1 MVTPLSVVGVPG
13 DELTLA
19 ACLSYPQVGT
29 LCHVRHK
36 RLFVSR
42 NMPLPQL
49 RRGPDCAPTGVRTKL
64 LVVIVWIALV
74 VWLGLVMWSLSVVRA
89 AAGADAPAPT
99 RTRAPVSGV
108 LFAGRRRLMAVSQG
122 VLLVLALAA
131 TVLLSDEAQWTP
143 LPLTG
148 LLALLV
154 LGSDFLVLDAKRF
167 RIGGSFTGWV
177 PGWGCV
183 GPAPAAVLGL
193 ASALVDAARRRVRG
207 TYLLNNLLTY
217 TTLPLLGG
225 LALHALKLADVQEG
239 GYAVAV
245 FCVFLTANALN
256 FLMIAGHTRLLRG
269 GSLIE
274 MLRTVFIP
282 VLPWEIASAVMTAMA
297 VYGFEVYGAGIIGLF
312 ALALGVYQLLLRALL
327 EGQMHS
333 EEIERRT
340 DQLDVR
346 HEGMLGLLLETLAL
360 RDPSAAR
367 HAAATAHY
375 AHELARAAGLS
386 EREQA
391 VVHTAGLLHDL
402 GKEALPDHI
411 LVGRNDLHPAERRLI
426 ERHPADGARLLLRVE
441 GMGEVA
447 AAVLAHHERIDGR
460 GYPDGLAGERIPMA
474 ARILAVAEVYD
485 VLTAQDSY
493 RMPMSPAEAE
503 DELRQVAG
511 AQLDGRLV
519 YLFATRVLRGRHADH
534 RGRIADLETELQ
546 VQRKGRGMLDQPFL
560 LGPPLA

>member
-1 MVTPLSVVGVPG
+1 M
-13 DELTLA
+13 
-19 ACLSYPQVGT
+19 
-29 LCHVRHK
+29 
-36 RLFVSR
+36 
-42 NMPLPQL
+42 
-49 RRGPDCAPTGVRTKL
+49 
-64 LVVIVWIALV
+64 IVWIALV
-74 VWLGLVMWSLSVVRA
+74 VWLGLVIWSLSVVRA

-99 RTRAPVSGV
+99 RTRAPTSGV
-108 LFAGRRRLMAVSQG
+108 PFAGRRRLIAVGQG
-122 VLLVLALAA
+122 VLLVVALAA
-131 TVLLSDEAQWTP
+131 TVLLSDENQWTP

-154 LGSDFLVLDAKRF
+154 LGSDILVLDAKRF
-167 RIGGSFTGWV
+167 RIGGSFTGLV
-177 PGWGCV
+177 LAMALL

-193 ASALVDAARRRVRG
+193 ASALVDSTRRGVRG

-217 TTLPLLGG
+217 TTFPLLGG
-225 LALHALKLADVQEG
+225 LALYSLKQADVSEG

-245 FCVFLTANALN
+245 FVVFLATNALN

-297 VYGFEVYGAGIIGLF
+297 VYGFEVYGAAIIGLF

-367 HAAATAHY
+367 HAAAVAHY

-391 VVHTAGLLHDL
+391 IVHTAGLVHDL

-411 LVGRNDLHPAERRLI
+411 LIGRSELHPAERRLI

-460 GYPDGLAGERIPMA
+460 GYPDGLAAESIPMT

-485 VLTAQDSY
+485 VLTAPDSY
-493 RMPMSPAEAE
+493 RLP
-503 DELRQVAG
+503 DVAG
-511 AQLDGRLV
+511 
-519 YLFATRVLRGRHADH
+519 RGRGRAAPRRRHPARRPARVAVRDPGPARAPERAPRPH
-534 RGRIADLETELQ
+534 RRPRDRAA
-546 VQRKGRGMLDQPFL
+546 
-560 LGPPLA
+560 GPAPRARRARRALRHGPARPLRP

>member
-1 MVTPLSVVGVPG
+1 MSVGIP
-13 DELTLA
+13 
-19 ACLSYPQVGT
+19 Y
-29 LCHVRHK
+29 
-36 RLFVSR
+36 
-42 NMPLPQL
+42 
-49 RRGPDCAPTGVRTKL
+49 
-64 LVVIVWIALV
+64 
-74 VWLGLVMWSLSVVRA
+74 
-89 AAGADAPAPT
+89 
-99 RTRAPVSGV
+99 
-108 LFAGRRRLMAVSQG
+108 AGRRRAIAVGQG
-122 VLLVLALAA
+122 VALVCVLGA
-131 TVLLSDEAQWTP
+131 TVALSDESQWEPVP
-143 LPLTG
+143 LVG

-154 LGSDFLVLDAKRF
+154 LGSDILVLDAKRF
-167 RIGGSFTGWV
+167 RIGGSFTGLV
-177 PGWGCV
+177 LAMALL

-193 ASALVDAARRRVRG
+193 SSALVDSTRRRVRG

-217 TTLPLLGG
+217 TTFPLVGG
-225 LALHALKLADVQEG
+225 VALFTLDRTDPEQG
-239 GYAVAV
+239 GYALAV
-245 FCVFLTANALN
+245 FAVFLIANALN

-297 VYGFEVYGAGIIGLF
+297 VYGFEVWGAGIIGLF

-367 HAAATAHY
+367 HAAAVAHY

-391 VVHTAGLLHDL
+391 IVHTAGLVHDL

-411 LVGRNDLHPAERRLI
+411 LIGRSELHPAERRLI
-426 ERHPADGARLLLRVE
+426 ARHPADGARLLLRVE

-447 AAVLAHHERIDGR
+447 AAVLAHHERIDGQ
-460 GYPDGLAGERIPMA
+460 GYPDGLAAEGIPMT

-485 VLTAQDSY
+485 VLTAPDSY
-493 RMPMSPAEAE
+493 RIQMSPAEAE
-503 DELRQVAG
+503 AELRHVAG
-511 AQLDGRLV
+511 TQLDGRLV
-519 YLFATRVLRGRHADH
+519 WLFATQVLQGRQSEHLGH
-534 RGRIADLETELQ
+534 IADLETELQ
-546 VQRKGRGMLDQPFL
+546 VQRRVRGVLDGPFV
-560 LGPPLA
+560 LGPPA